1 VAQCTRLESVR
12 VKALAGSNP
21 ASSARPHPKHWQ
33 SCFNF
38 IIVKDML
45 PARGKLHK
53 LLLVFSTALFGIFF
67 LLSWQTANAQNIS
80 GNDGT
85 ATLGLATLV
94 STNLKNVK
102 DGSVVSSSTK
112 GAVLSIIPYD
122 SQVLGIVSRD
132 AAIQISTDNSKNTV
146 PVISNGSVYVLVSSQ
161 QGNIQKGDYLTTSTI
176 PGIGVKAT
184 KSGYVLGTAME
195 DYSSNDPKKSS
206 LIAVD
211 LNLHYFNTKPT
222 LAGSLTD
229 IFKLALLPNSTS
241 LNPLFKDIVAAIVV
255 LASLVLAFM
264 TFGRTAAKGVEALGR
279 NPAASK
285 IIHLGI
291 IFNVAIV
298 VVIVLG
304 GLTVAFMILRL

>member
-1 VAQCTRLESVR
+1 
-12 VKALAGSNP
+12 
-21 ASSARPHPKHWQ
+21 
-33 SCFNF
+33 
-38 IIVKDML
+38 ML
-45 PARGKLHK
+45 PAFLKTK
-53 LLLVFSTALFGIFF
+53 KYLLLITLAFALFFCNV
-67 LLSWQTANAQNIS
+67 LPVLAQDVQ
-80 GNDGT
+80 GA
-85 ATLGLATLV
+85 ATLRLANLV
-94 STNLKNVK
+94 GTNVKNVK
-102 DGSVVSSSTK
+102 DGSVVSSSEK
-112 GAVLSIIPYD
+112 GAILSIIPYD

-132 AAIQISTDNSKNTV
+132 AAIQISTNDDKNTL

-176 PGIGVKAT
+176 PGVAVKAT

-195 DYSSNDPKKSS
+195 DYSSNNPN

-229 IFKLALLPNSTS
+229 IFKLALLPNTTS

-255 LASLVLAFM
+255 IASLVLAFM

-291 IFNVAIV
+291 IFNVGIV
-298 VVIVLG
+298 AVIVLG